1 VAFNEMPGTMGAGG
15 PAVDTVLD
23 RPGCRPGEM
32 LLGEVHVLGRTVP
45 AAIGH
50 IALGLVTSVPADGS
64 RGRSTV
70 EAHTARVAGA
80 FNLAPGERRR
90 IPFQFRVPWQTP
102 VTTVYGQRLP
112 GMTMGLRTELSVA
125 GAVGQGDLDPVSIHP
140 LPAQERIL
148 QAFGELGFQFKN
160 ADLRSGRLP
169 GVEQRLPFRQ
179 EFAFY
184 PPPHVPGVD
193 EVEVTFVAGPHGMDV
208 ILEADNRVSHL
219 TGGDPTGGDSAG
231 GNSAGDHDAD
241 GWLHVDYATAAGTDW
256 AARIDVWLRQAALG
270 SRAGFS
276 ALGGAYA

>member
-1 VAFNEMPGTMGAGG
+1 MAFNEMPGTFGAGG

-32 LLGEVHVLGRTVP
+32 LVGEVHVLGRTVS

-50 IALGLVTSVPADGS
+50 IALGLVARVPADRS
-64 RGRSTV
+64 RERSTMEV
-70 EAHTARVAGA
+70 HTVRVAGA
-80 FNLAPGERRR
+80 FNLAPGERRS
-90 IPFQFRVPWQTP
+90 IPFQFKVPWQTP
-102 VTTVYGQRLP
+102 VTTVYGQRLR

-125 GAVGQGDLDPVSIHP
+125 RAVGQGDLDPVSIHP

-160 ADLRSGRLP
+160 ADLRPGRVP
-169 GVEQRLPFRQ
+169 GVEQRLPVRQ

-184 PPPHVPGVD
+184 PPPNVPGVD

-208 ILEADNRVSHL
+208 ILGADNR
-219 TGGDPTGGDSAG
+219 GGDSAG
-231 GNSAGDHDAD
+231 GESTDGRDAD

-256 AARIDVWLRQAALG
+256 AARIDAWLRRAAPG